1 MARANYLWLVLA
13 CVLFGVTYM
22 LAAVRWWFLM
32 RVQKINV
39 SLRVAAALTLIGQ
52 FYNSF
57 MLGAIGGDIV
67 KVVYLQKYAPRQKT
81 HAALSIVMDRVLGLF
96 VLLCASLLSLPWQL
110 RSLMQKD
117 QASDAIVGLLI
128 AFSVIVAGAI
138 AMATF
143 PFHRAPEGLR
153 AIWRRVP
160 GRHVLA
166 LVVSGFR
173 QHGHAL
179 HLTLAGA
186 ATGAVLTL
194 VLVLG
199 GYCIARGIGLDV
211 TYLQLLVIMT
221 VAICIVSLPIS
232 IGGHGV
238 REGIFVLMFA
248 AFGIISVDRQSGAGQ
263 EPAILFSLLFF
274 IIPVVW
280 SLVGAVVYLTYR
292 HEYGPVL
299 SDTRE

>member
-81 HAALSIVMDRVLGLF
+81 QAALSIVMDRVLGPLR
-96 VLLCASLLSLPWQL
+96 LLCASLLSLPWQL

-143 PFHRAPEGLR
+143 PFHRAPESLR
-153 AIWRRVP
+153 AIWRRFP
-160 GRHVLA
+160 AGMCSSSSSR
-166 LVVSGFR
+166 GF
-173 QHGHAL
+173 GSM
-179 HLTLAGA
+179 
-186 ATGAVLTL
+186 
-194 VLVLG
+194 
-199 GYCIARGIGLDV
+199 V
-211 TYLQLLVIMT
+211 TRCT
-221 VAICIVSLPIS
+221 
-232 IGGHGV
+232 
-238 REGIFVLMFA
+238 
-248 AFGIISVDRQSGAGQ
+248 
-263 EPAILFSLLFF
+263 
-274 IIPVVW
+274 
-280 SLVGAVVYLTYR
+280 
-292 HEYGPVL
+292 
-299 SDTRE
+299 